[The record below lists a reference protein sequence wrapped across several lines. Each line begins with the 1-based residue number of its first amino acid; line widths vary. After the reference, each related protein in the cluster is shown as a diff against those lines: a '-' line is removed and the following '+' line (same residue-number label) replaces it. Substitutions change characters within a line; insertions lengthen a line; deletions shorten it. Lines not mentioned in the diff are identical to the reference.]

1 MKTELSNREARRIA
15 LAAQGYADRPP
26 AGRVDSRH
34 FDRLFD
40 RVKIVQL
47 DSVNVA
53 VRTHYMPGFSR
64 LGPYRRDRFDRYAY
78 GKGRLFEGWGHEA
91 SLLPVEHYPLLRHR
105 TEDVRSRAM
114 HAFAQERGDYVEAI
128 YREVAERGPLA
139 VSDLEDP
146 GRNRNRP
153 WWGRSDGKLALEWL
167 FATGRLAAGRRG
179 NFVRVYDLI
188 ERVIPQHLLAAPAPA
203 PHDAQRE
210 LLRLAGRAH
219 GVGTLADLADYY
231 RIPTS
236 QALPRVQELVE
247 EGELVEVRVEGWSRP
262 AYLHRDARAP
272 RQVRASALL
281 SPFDSLIWFR
291 DRTERLFDFRYR
303 IEIYVPAPKRR
314 YGYYVFPFL
323 IGEGDGG
330 SRRPQ
335 GRPCARRP
343 HRAGCVPGS
352 GLRSRRGRFRA
363 CGATGIDGRLAGTH
377 RCNRRGARQSGGAA
391 APGSGVEQL
400 KCPAHPSGFGAGSVC
415 PVHPQGNLCPTK
427 QHRLKRTGL

>member
-15 LAAQGYADRPP
+15 LAAQGYADRAP

-323 IGEGDGG
+323 IGEEMA
-330 SRRPQ
+330 
-335 GRPCARRP
+335 GRVDLKADRAHGALIARGAYLE
-343 HRAGCVPGS
+343 AGCEAGGVVSELAVQLESMAAWLGLTDVIVEERGS
-352 GLRSRRGRFRA
+352 
-363 CGATGIDGRLAGTH
+363 LAGPL
-377 RCNRRGARQSGGAA
+377 RRAV
-391 APGSGVEQL
+391 GSN
-400 KCPAHPSGFGAGSVC
+400 S
-415 PVHPQGNLCPTK
+415 
-427 QHRLKRTGL
+427 